1 MKSNNYELEKWSL
14 SKIWELKEGKKLY
27 KPEWQR
33 ELKLESG
40 YKERFVNSALDGDL
54 NQSWI
59 LADLKTCDGFED
71 EIKNGKEY
79 SYEDC
84 QHRLAAL
91 EGIMKTN
98 YFKDDD
104 EMREF
109 FLSVEVPVYI
119 VKDRNKEELSKKFS
133 RVNGAKTVSNDHTL
147 YIEPTKLNSKIKS
160 ELIVDSNLVKSIYGI
175 KKQGTSSEKVFYG
188 NVIKMIKVCSSYEG
202 LSNSQSTKYGELLK
216 FLNTDKEIKSFNGI
230 FNLLKNEW
238 FGIIK
243 DLDRKKDMW
252 QQSSWFFILHINKVK
267 KLKYDMD
274 KLSEIYDDLI
284 KTKHINNKTGAEI
297 NITRCSPEKRYELI
311 LNVFGYEK

>member
-1 MKSNNYELEKWSL
+1 MKFNNYELEKWSL
-14 SKIWELKEGKKLY
+14 FKIWELREGKKLY

-91 EGIMKTN
+91 ESIMKTN

-104 EMREF
+104 ETKES
-109 FLSVEVPVYI
+109 FLSVEVPVYT
-119 VKDRNKEELSKKFS
+119 VKNRSKQELAKKFS
-133 RVNGAKTVSNDHTL
+133 RVNGGKTVSNDHTL
-147 YIEPTKLNSKIKS
+147 YIEPTNLNSKIKN
-160 ELIVDSNLVKSIYGI
+160 ELIIDSNIVKSIYGI
-175 KKQGTSSEKVFYG
+175 KKQGNFSEKVFYG

-202 LSNSQSTKYGELLK
+202 LSNNQSTKYSELLK
-216 FLNTDKEIKSFNGI
+216 FLHTNKDVKSFNEM

-267 KLKYDMD
+267 NLKYDMN
-274 KLSEIYDDLI
+274 KLNKIYDTFI
-284 KTKHINNKTGAEI
+284 KTKHINNKTNTEI